1 MVAAIGL
8 QQIDLAYYQ
17 LIAMRRKAPK
27 SPGFDDKGWTS
38 VDFFACARRWFGG
51 SSAKRL
57 VAFRWR
63 GRSNSE
69 GGNMRTL
76 AVAAVLAAFAATV
89 ALAHAEEPLVGIVS
103 ISATEA
109 NNARYISGAQDA
121 AKTIGWNVSVIDAA
135 GNADQANAAIQN
147 FAQRG
152 AAAIV
157 DMVFPYSSIGAGLD
171 AAKTAKIPVVTWG
184 GGIGGGVAATNG
196 SGGPMVIP
204 VNDLM
209 IKAMN
214 GKGSVLALTYHTGEV
229 CRNREVELDKALAEH
244 PDIKVTK
251 NEVRIPGYFEDG
263 AQYANAWLASH
274 PAGKENLAIW
284 GCWDDPA
291 IGAIGSLRAQ
301 NRDDVKVYG
310 VNGNAQ
316 ALENI
321 KKGFMT
327 ATAWQDSY
335 TEGHNM
341 ITLLPEIVK
350 AGASWTQK
358 AVEVPAVLVTKDTI
372 DKFLADHPSALK

>member
-1 MVAAIGL
+1 M
-8 QQIDLAYYQ
+8 
-17 LIAMRRKAPK
+17 K
-27 SPGFDDKGWTS
+27 
-38 VDFFACARRWFGG
+38 
-51 SSAKRL
+51 
-57 VAFRWR
+57 
-63 GRSNSE
+63 
-69 GGNMRTL
+69 TL
-76 AVAAVLAAFAATV
+76 AISAALAALAFTAPP
-89 ALAHAEEPLVGIVS
+89 ALADQPLVGIVS
-103 ISATEA
+103 ISANEA
-109 NNARYISGAQDA
+109 NNARYITGAQAA
-121 AKTIGWNVSVIDAA
+121 AKEIGWQVTVIDAA

-157 DMVFPYSSIGAGLD
+157 DMVFPFSSIGAGLD
-171 AAKTAKIPVVTWG
+171 AAKSAKIPVVTWG
-184 GGIGGGVAATNG
+184 GGLGGGVAATNG
-196 SGGPMVIP
+196 SGGPMVVP

-209 IKAMN
+209 IKTMS

-229 CRNREVELDKALAEH
+229 CRNREVELDKALVST

-301 NRDDVKVYG
+301 NRTDVKVYG

-335 TEGHNM
+335 TEGRNM
-341 ITLLPEIVK
+341 IALLPEIVK
-350 AGASWTQK
+350 AGASWTPK
-358 AVEVPAVLVTKDTI
+358 AVEVPAILVTSDNI
-372 DKFLADHPSALK
+372 DKFLADHPAALQ